1 MGATT
6 TLAGFTLVFLGVII
20 TRYEETVPGASTRV
34 RGKFSGPAG
43 GLLGAF
49 VLSLMTVGVSFAWL
63 VADGGHSFYVIVI
76 VLFVVQLLATA
87 LASVY
92 VTRGVLLAK

>member
-1 MGATT
+1 
-6 TLAGFTLVFLGVII
+6 
-20 TRYEETVPGASTRV
+20 
-34 RGKFSGPAG
+34 
-43 GLLGAF
+43 
-49 VLSLMTVGVSFAWL
+49 VLSLVTVGVSFAWL

-92 VTRGVLLAK
+92 VTRGVVLTK

>member
-20 TRYEETVPGASTRV
+20 TRYEETVPGASARV

-49 VLSLMTVGVSFAWL
+49 VLSLVTVGVSFAWL
-63 VADGGHSFYVIVI
+63 VVDGGHSFYIVVI
-76 VLFVVQLLATA
+76 VLFVVQLLATTI
-87 LASVY
+87 ASVY
-92 VTRGVLLAK
+92 VTRGVLLTK